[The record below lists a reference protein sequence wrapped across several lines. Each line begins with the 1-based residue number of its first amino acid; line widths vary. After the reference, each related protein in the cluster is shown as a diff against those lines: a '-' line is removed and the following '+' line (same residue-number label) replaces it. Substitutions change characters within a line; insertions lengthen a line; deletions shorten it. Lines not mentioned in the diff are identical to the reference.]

1 MKFHWKLGLSIT
13 GFMALLLVAWPWLS
27 NVADASNKQTS
38 RSKKVSLEA
47 SRLRRQ
53 QIIKRQES
61 ARRSSSSQ
69 TRSGSRDDDDDK
81 KPIRQ
86 PPRRKR
92 PSPPKPTPNP
102 KPTPTPTPVPGV
114 SQPLGSQYAVLAYN
128 DLGMHCMNPDFGEF
142 CLLPPFN
149 NLNATVIRRGS
160 EPKIVTNSSQIKV
173 NYSIPGN
180 TESASKTD
188 FWNYALALFGVN
200 PSPNVGITGNGL
212 AGSMVASSTTGKWEA
227 TGIPVTDK
235 MDSVNGNPPEI
246 NPFPV
251 SLVEVRDKL
260 TDTVLAWT
268 KAVVPVSTEM
278 ACNTCHNTPGMTVEA
293 DILAD
298 HDRLH
303 NTDLSNSKPVLCVS
317 CHADPALG
325 TAGKPGI
332 PSMSHAMHG
341 AHAPRMEA
349 VKETGANTCY
359 SCHPGNRTQC
369 QRDIHSARGMSCV
382 NCHGDEYAV
391 GNTNRRPWVDEPQ
404 CGSCHKSR
412 KPNFDFEP
420 PGVLF
425 RNAKGHGG
433 VACAACHGSPHAIT
447 PTVTATDN
455 EQALLLQGF
464 AGVIRDCK
472 VCHINTPRE
481 SFFHKIDD

>member
-1 MKFHWKLGLSIT
+1 MIILVSILSID
-13 GFMALLLVAWPWLS
+13 
-27 NVADASNKQTS
+27 ADASGRQS
-38 RSKKVSLEA
+38 RSRRVSITR
-47 SRLRRQ
+47 SRLPQNLEISRRRAQ
-53 QIIKRQES
+53 QAEAARERQKQIAE
-61 ARRSSSSQ
+61 ARRNRQIQNDSSDDHDDHSNKNDD
-69 TRSGSRDDDDDK
+69 RRRGGSR
-81 KPIRQ
+81 RR
-86 PPRRKR
+86 PR
-92 PSPPKPTPNP
+92 PNP
-102 KPTPTPTPVPGV
+102 TPTPTPTPVPGV
-114 SQPLGSQYAVLAYN
+114 SDPVGSQYAVLAYN

-149 NLNATVIRRGS
+149 NLQATVIKRGS
-160 EPKIVTNSSQIKV
+160 EPKIVTSSNAIKV

-188 FWNYALALFGVN
+188 FWNYALSLFGVN
-200 PSPNVGITGNGL
+200 PAPNIGLTGNGL
-212 AGSMVASSTTGKWEA
+212 AGSMVPDNLAKRWEA
-227 TGIPVTDK
+227 SGIPVTDK

-251 SLVEVRDKL
+251 SIVEVRDKL

-303 NTDLSNSKPVLCVS
+303 NTNLSKSKPVLCAS

-325 TAGKPGI
+325 TTGQPGI

-341 AHAPRMEA
+341 AHAPRMDA
-349 VKETGANTCY
+349 IRATGANTCY
-359 SCHPGNRTQC
+359 TCHPGNRTQC

-382 NCHGDEYAV
+382 DCHGNEYAV
-391 GNTNRRPWVDEPQ
+391 ANVNRKPWVDEPQ

-412 KPNFDFEP
+412 RPNFDFEP

-433 VACAACHGSPHAIT
+433 VACSACHGSPHAIT
-447 PTVTATDN
+447 PTVTSPDN
-455 EQALLLQGF
+455 EQAILVQGF

-472 VCHINTPRE
+472 VCHIRQPNE
-481 SFFHKIDD
+481 AFFHKIDD